1 MVVWLPNEAQS
12 LPFIEGR
19 HFLFEKELAPLEK
32 TRKLIAIDDDPSLL
46 ESLRHIFKGDFEV
59 TACSKSLEA
68 MDVLRKAPPD
78 VILLDIRMP
87 GLEGTDLLQLI
98 KKAFPLVPVIILSA
112 YVNDKNAKYY
122 TSLGAF
128 DVVAKPFDAFLL
140 RSIVDHAIG
149 DKDTIPI
156 ILDSLILQ
164 DARDQVY
171 RKLIITALHKVSWN
185 QKKAAELLGISRY
198 CLIRWIKKLQI
209 VY

>member
-1 MVVWLPNEAQS
+1 MDEV
-12 LPFIEGR
+12 
-19 HFLFEKELAPLEK
+19 
-32 TRKLIAIDDDPSLL
+32 RKLIAIDDDPSLL

-59 TACSKSLEA
+59 TVCSKSLEA
-68 MDVLRKAPPD
+68 MDVLRQTPYD

-98 KKAFPLVPVIILSA
+98 KKSFPLVPVIILSA

-122 TSLGAF
+122 ASLGAF

-164 DARDQVY
+164 EARDQVY
-171 RKLIITALHKVSWN
+171 RKLIITALHKMNWN
-185 QKKAAELLGISRY
+185 QKKAAQVLGISRY

>member
-1 MVVWLPNEAQS
+1 M
-12 LPFIEGR
+12 
-19 HFLFEKELAPLEK
+19 EK

-46 ESLRHIFKGDFEV
+46 ESLRHIFKTDFEV
-59 TACSKSLEA
+59 TSCAKSLDA
-68 MDVLRKAPPD
+68 MEVLREEPPD

-98 KKAFPLVPVIILSA
+98 KKAFPAIPVIILSA

-156 ILDSLILQ
+156 VLDSLILQ
-164 DARDQVY
+164 EARDQVY
-171 RKLIITALHKVSWN
+171 RKVIITALHKMNWN
-185 QKKAAELLGISRY
+185 QKKAAEVLGVSRY